1 MTEPTRGGKTPG
13 STNGGTSDRSLLR
26 RLRGG
31 SEDAATQLYQKYANR
46 LRALAKANTSAQL
59 ARRVDAED
67 IVQSVFRIFFAG
79 ASQGLYDVPDGED
92 LWKLLLVIALNKV
105 RGEGVFHQAAKR
117 DVRATAELDR
127 IDPTAEPAGDD
138 DFAMTF
144 LRLVVQDTL
153 EQLPAKERQML
164 ELRME
169 GYDVGDIA
177 ERVGR
182 SKRTV
187 ERCLQQAR
195 TRLKSLFDED
205 R

>member
-1 MTEPTRGGKTPG
+1 MAEQAPDRPAADAV
-13 STNGGTSDRSLLR
+13 SDRSLLR

-31 SEDAATQLYQKYANR
+31 SEDAATQLYVRYAQR
-46 LRALAKANTSAQL
+46 LRALARANTSTQL

-79 ASQGLYDVPDGED
+79 ASQGLYDVPAGED
-92 LWKLLLVIALNKV
+92 LWKLLLVIALNKI
-105 RGEGVFHQAAKR
+105 RSESVFHQAAKR

-127 IDPTAEPAGDD
+127 LEPAAEPTDGV
-138 DFAMTF
+138 DFATSF

-153 EQLPAKERQML
+153 EQLSPSERQML

-169 GYDVGDIA
+169 GHEVAEIA
-177 ERVGR
+177 QRIGR

-187 ERCLQQAR
+187 ERGLQQAR
-195 TRLKSLFDED
+195 ARLKRLLDEGL
-205 R
+205 